1 MEKND
6 LEIILKEKNVAQE
19 NAAQL
24 IKAFGAPFTEAGVI
38 LKNYKKIVVTDETQ
52 TDLMQ
57 KAREQRLALKRIRTG
72 VETKRKE
79 LKADYL
85 AVTNAIDGVAR
96 YIRQEIEP
104 AEEYLELQERYAIVK
119 QQERAATIKQERT
132 EKLMQYTDTVSV
144 YNLDEMTD
152 DEFTAVLATLKAQ
165 HEAELKR
172 VADEQAAAAKAE
184 QERIAEEKRVRE
196 ENERLKKEAAE
207 RDAAA
212 AKEREAEAKRQ
223 AAIEAEREKERAAAQ
238 AKLDEERQKR
248 EELERQQREKDEAA
262 AKEKAAAEAA
272 AAKAA
277 EEQKAAELAEMLA
290 PDKEKLLTFGK
301 ALEMIRKEKLPA
313 VKTKQAQD
321 VVNLIDE
328 MLVKMQGVIQDKA
341 SKL

>member
-301 ALEMIRKEKLPA
+301 ALEMIRKEKLLA